1 MITII
6 LCSHYKIF
14 GYLLYIVLGLK
25 NMYYLIRNGLSIII
39 FLISFIFLYK
49 LIKIRIHKINKKINI
64 IKHSFILFLN
74 LAQLF

>member
-39 FLISFIFLYK
+39 FLISFNCLFIFFFIINFL
-49 LIKIRIHKINKKINI
+49 LFIKQNFIFIKK
-64 IKHSFILFLN
+64 
-74 LAQLF
+74 